1 MAKSGFRVMD
11 SDLHTMEPDGLW
23 EKYLEEPFRNS
34 RRASRVARRTPNQP
48 IIEIGDLAIA
58 EMSKRPRTAVVGK
71 ELQKRAFERHPHYAV
86 AHARGYDSE
95 THVQAMDIEGIDVAV
110 IYGTRGRQ
118 VLMHDDLQPEV
129 AAALARAHNNWT
141 RDFCAY
147 NPERMKFA
155 AQVAFHDPALAAK
168 EARRAVRELGAVAV
182 IGNPN
187 PINGRHVHDP
197 SFEPLWE
204 TIEELGV
211 PVGFHPTGQS
221 SLRDDIARRYVDQ
234 PNGRVIGVAGRN
246 PVELMYAFASMAAG
260 GVLERHPRLRCAF
273 LEGTCGWLLWWLW
286 RLDEAWEKFGPA
298 PRSRSRSCRASTTTG
313 SATSPTD
320 ADEKVSSRSSR
331 RWRHSIVF
339 STDYPHSDGLFP
351 HAIEEFVG
359 LEGVS
364 DKTKAKILWDNC
376 PGSTTWEDP
385 ERSARPAQVFSAAT
399 AIWLRI
405 SVVRWRPL
413 RRACCRQVLGPAR
426 GGNDAGGGGIAETH
440 AEDSWA
446 QPRSRSRPPTPTASC
461 RGRAGRGPPSGAA
474 GSPARRCRARA
485 PAQDATLGLSLPDRI
500 VHLQEVQ
507 RLATKHALQLAVGA
521 RGVVGDADVWTA
533 VWLEVAERVGG
544 SAVEQVVDLQ
554 QVDTWSGSGGTTAR
568 SCASRPRVHSPH
580 LGGEEQ
586 LIGDSELGGE
596 VPATDPGRAVH
607 RRGVDHAPA
616 EVGEACSAASG
627 ARRRERSTSK
637 VPRAEPDDGDRFAAG
652 GNRARQDRR
661 GRPGGQGPA
670 AAATIRPMPSAA

>member
-1 MAKSGFRVMD
+1 MAKNGFRVMD

-23 EKYLEEPFRNS
+23 ETYLEAPFKKFAPRFT
-34 RRASRVARRTPNQP
+34 RRTENAPNQP

-71 ELQKRAFERHPHYAV
+71 DLQRRAFERHPHYAI
-86 AHARGYDSE
+86 AHARGYDSQ

-118 VLMHDDLQPEV
+118 VLMHDDLAPEV

-155 AQVAFHDPALAAK
+155 AQVAFHDPVLAAQ

-197 SFEPLWE
+197 SFEPLWD
-204 TIEELGV
+204 TLEELGV

-273 LEGTCGWLLWWLW
+273 LEGTCGWLPWWLW
-286 RLDEAWEKFGPA
+286 RLDEAWEKFGP
-298 PRSRSRSCRASTTTG
+298 G
-313 SATSPTD
+313 SEIQISQLPSQYFHRQCYIATD
-320 ADEKVSSRSSR
+320 ADEKVLKQVVETVGDD
-331 RWRHSIVF
+331 SIVV

-376 PGSTTWEDP
+376 
-385 ERSARPAQVFSAAT
+385 AR
-399 AIWLRI
+399 LYN
-405 SVVRWRPL
+405 L
-413 RRACCRQVLGPAR
+413 
-426 GGNDAGGGGIAETH
+426 AGA
-440 AEDSWA
+440 
-446 QPRSRSRPPTPTASC
+446 
-461 RGRAGRGPPSGAA
+461 
-474 GSPARRCRARA
+474 
-485 PAQDATLGLSLPDRI
+485 
-500 VHLQEVQ
+500 
-507 RLATKHALQLAVGA
+507 
-521 RGVVGDADVWTA
+521 
-533 VWLEVAERVGG
+533 
-544 SAVEQVVDLQ
+544 
-554 QVDTWSGSGGTTAR
+554 
-568 SCASRPRVHSPH
+568 
-580 LGGEEQ
+580 
-586 LIGDSELGGE
+586 
-596 VPATDPGRAVH
+596 
-607 RRGVDHAPA
+607 
-616 EVGEACSAASG
+616 
-627 ARRRERSTSK
+627 
-637 VPRAEPDDGDRFAAG
+637 
-652 GNRARQDRR
+652 
-661 GRPGGQGPA
+661 
-670 AAATIRPMPSAA
+670 